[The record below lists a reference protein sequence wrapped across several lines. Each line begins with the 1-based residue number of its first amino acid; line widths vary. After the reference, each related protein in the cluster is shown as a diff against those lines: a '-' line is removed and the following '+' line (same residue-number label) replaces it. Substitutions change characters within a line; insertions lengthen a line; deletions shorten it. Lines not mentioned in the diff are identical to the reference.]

1 MSRLRGE
8 VPMNFRNGTFPKSTV
23 CVASYLAGVVTV
35 AVLCC
40 ETDTAWYETID
51 HASAVSASD
60 GGEEQSPVLSNLAF
74 VFYKTEGIAGVT
86 ASVAK
91 GGSEETLGNFRL
103 YRTDGAL
110 VVETQAELD
119 RNFRPRFYFLNRE
132 GKVVEQYRAN
142 VFVDHS
148 LMTFDYQRFGENEQ
162 TPYYSQPDE
171 IQVDVGETAEITLEA
186 KNRFWVDGQF
196 VDLWQIVHLPTE
208 AQPSASG
215 NCKLLNLNLPSKS
228 VGIISD
234 GTPGETVS
242 LEVLP

>member
-1 MSRLRGE
+1 
-8 VPMNFRNGTFPKSTV
+8 MNFRNGIFPRSAV

-40 ETDTAWYETID
+40 ETDTVWYETID
-51 HASAVSASD
+51 HAHAASASD
-60 GGEEQSPVLSNLAF
+60 GGEEQPPVLSDLAF
-74 VFYKTEGIAGVT
+74 VFYENIEDIAGVT
-86 ASVAK
+86 ASVHIGA
-91 GGSEETLGNFRL
+91 SEETLEHVRL
-103 YRTDGAL
+103 YRTDEAL
-110 VVETQAELD
+110 VVETQAEFNA
-119 RNFRPRFYFLNRE
+119 NFRPHFYFLNRKKE
-132 GKVVEQYRAN
+132 VVKQYLGN

-148 LMTFDYQRFGENEQ
+148 LMTYNYQRFGENEQ

-171 IQVDVGETAEITLEA
+171 IQVDVGETAEITLET
-186 KNRFWVDGQF
+186 KNRFWVDGRF
-196 VDLWQIVHLPTE
+196 VDLWQVVHLPTE

-234 GTPGETVS
+234 GASGETVT